1 MNHTMRNF
9 IVLILVAGVT
19 FLGVRSLIEPE
30 ALQFDPERLARLDV
44 HFAKAVT
51 EQKIAGGRAVIMQAG
66 RQVYAQN
73 WGYRDLE
80 ALTPMTDDAI
90 LQIYSMS
97 KPIVSVAVMMLFEE
111 GRLRLDMPIAAYIPE
126 LANLKVYDAENG
138 SGNPPLGEAAQQP
151 TVHDLLT
158 HRAGMTYGFMDASP
172 VGALYR
178 TNQVDMPYNLTLSD
192 YMNTVAKQPLKFDP
206 GTAWN
211 YSISPDILGRLVEV
225 VSGQT
230 LGEFLKTRIFD
241 PLGMIDTSFKRDPAK
256 ADRIA
261 KLYAR
266 EGITEQ
272 GATKGFADRPTVS
285 GLEPAD
291 PSLQLIHGAEAK
303 FESGGGGLLST
314 THDYLRFAQMLLNQ
328 GELDGVRL
336 LAPNTVAMMR
346 HNQIGDTPT
355 VGGRE
360 PTFPGPG
367 VGFGLGFGMITDQAL
382 SGMPLPAGSYFWGGA
397 AGTIFWIDPKNE
409 LIAIFMMQVLPEDMD
424 LRKDMWSLTYQA
436 ISDHRLDP

>member
-1 MNHTMRNF
+1 MNHIMRNF
-9 IVLILVAGVT
+9 VFLLLIAGLT
-19 FLGVRSLIEPE
+19 FLGMRSLVQPD
-30 ALQFDPERLARLDV
+30 ALQFDPARLARIDA
-44 HFAKAVT
+44 HFAKAVA

-80 ALTPMTDDAI
+80 AQAPMTDDAI
-90 LQIYSMS
+90 FQIYSMS

-111 GRLRLDMPIAAYIPE
+111 GRLRLDTPVATYIPE
-126 LANLKVYDAENG
+126 LANLKVYDAEKG
-138 SGNPPLGEAAQQP
+138 TGNPPLREAAQQP

-158 HRAGMTYGFMDASP
+158 HRAGMTYGFLDATP

-178 TNQVDMPYNLTLSD
+178 QNQIDMPPNLDLAT
-192 YMNTVAKQPLKFDP
+192 YMSRVGSLPLRFDP

-230 LGEFLKTRIFD
+230 LGEFLKARIFD

-256 ADRIA
+256 ADRVA
-261 KLYAR
+261 KLYSR

-272 GATKGFADRPTVS
+272 YAIKGFAARPTGA
-285 GLEPAD
+285 GLELAHPG
-291 PSLQLIHGAEAK
+291 LQLIHGAEAK

-314 THDYLRFAQMLLNQ
+314 THDYLRFAQMLLNH

-355 VGGRE
+355 VGRRT
-360 PTFPGPG
+360 PTFPRSG
-367 VGFGLGFGMITDQAL
+367 VGFGLGFAMITDQAL
-382 SGMPLPAGSYFWGGA
+382 SGMPLPEGSYFWGGA
-397 AGTIFWIDPKNE
+397 AGTFFWVDPKND
-409 LIAIFMMQVLPEDMD
+409 LTAIFMMQVLPEDTG

-436 ISDHRLDP
+436 ISDDRLDP